1 MRTAILRAD
10 TLGQFL
16 TREIRRN
23 VVDTIKES
31 IAANG
36 FLMERLLTVVGND
49 VVDGNHRLVAAL
61 ESGVT

>member
-1 MRTAILRAD
+1 MRTAILRAE

-23 VVDTIKES
+23 VVDTIKEK
-31 IAANG
+31 IAAKG
-36 FLMERLLTVVGND
+36 FVMAHNLTVVGNN